1 MVKHQDSITG
11 HWEQMRTNALPPNV
25 SQAEAQMLKS
35 FDRWERTSGIARLSI
50 KPQWKGEAEDEYM
63 TLELR
68 ADYAGDVDRITRFLY
83 EVEKDPVGLKVDSVE
98 ISSRDD
104 NGRQLALGLQVSG
117 LLINP
122 NPAPKQP

>member
-1 MVKHQDSITG
+1 MPIMPAT
-11 HWEQMRTNALPPNV
+11 WIV
-25 SQAEAQMLKS
+25 SR
-35 FDRWERTSGIARLSI
+35 D
-50 KPQWKGEAEDEYM
+50 
-63 TLELR
+63 
-68 ADYAGDVDRITRFLY
+68 FLY